1 MRTERR
7 EARSFVMYREKC
19 LAELRNV
26 FKKKRARIESDHV
39 EDDDDFI
46 LTRSGFILSADFR
59 VAHRLFKKRRQRAES
74 QLSRSPIYR
83 ALSDRGRMDLQLRMP
98 ASWNPKHAL
107 MAAFL
112 DESLKN
118 YEREDLDGV
127 CPSTVMALL
136 VPEPYYIY
144 AKYAVAPRLVI
155 PEPVSFGERETSR
168 RTDAWHVLLWAAK
181 RYLAISWNQLS
192 SLSPELQRSPSSL
205 RHTVRR
211 MVEEPIAG
219 YYKKLTAKTLSRQLY
234 SCSLADAP
242 ESPDRDRNLMRLLK
256 REAQRRRLH
265 P

>member
-1 MRTERR
+1 
-7 EARSFVMYREKC
+7 MYREKC

-59 VAHRLFKKRRQRAES
+59 VAHRLFKKPRQRAES
-74 QLSRSPIYR
+74 QVSRCPIYR

-107 MAAFL
+107 MVALL
-112 DESLKN
+112 DESLNN

-155 PEPVSFGERETSR
+155 PEAISFGERETSR
-168 RTDAWHVLLWAAK
+168 RTDAWHVMLWAAK
-181 RYLAISWNQLS
+181 RYLTISWSQLS
-192 SLSPELQRSPSSL
+192 SLSPELRRAPASL
-205 RHTVRR
+205 RETVRR
-211 MVEEPIAG
+211 MVEEPIEG
-219 YYKKLTAKTLSRQLY
+219 YYLKLTGSTLDPSLYSCALSDAPRSPERSRQL
-234 SCSLADAP
+234 
-242 ESPDRDRNLMRLLK
+242 MRRLK
-256 REAQRRRLH
+256 SASQRRRI
-265 P
+265 PKK